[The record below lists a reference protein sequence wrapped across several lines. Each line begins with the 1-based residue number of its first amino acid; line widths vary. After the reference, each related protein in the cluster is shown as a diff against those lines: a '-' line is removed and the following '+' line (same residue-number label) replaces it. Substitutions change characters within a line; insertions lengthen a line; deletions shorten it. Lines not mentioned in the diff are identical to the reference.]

1 MRPHE
6 ESEASIAPWVAL
18 GAGAW
23 FILGAGSTV
32 TDRDAGELSTAAFHL
47 DVAHPTGFPLD
58 MALFRLGAL
67 LPAGDV
73 AFRMDLVVALWSAL
87 ACALVAALTER
98 LAGGVA
104 APWRRLLALLA
115 PVALAC
121 SATVLRASTAAEV
134 YASALGV
141 SLVALAA
148 RELGDA
154 SDAQRTRLTGLIAG
168 VTLALHT
175 SARPAA
181 ALVLVSLVA
190 RRWTGRPWTS
200 RVRTLGVS
208 AALGAAMLPLLAYIP
223 LASLRNGPIDWNDPE
238 TLGALWRHLSA
249 GSIRAAYAHRMLV
262 AWRVPE
268 DLTRALRM
276 LHDDLGAVVLASA
289 LGGCLLAARS
299 ALARLVALVGLI
311 DLVYAVAV
319 NPMGMSDR
327 QTLFHAEACLALVAA
342 LPWARALSA
351 ERRGV
356 RLGAGGMLVATL
368 AFSAW
373 RCDTTWT
380 ARADGWSSSELLGG
394 AGALGEVPPRA
405 LVLCGSDDFCGV
417 ALYAQKV
424 EGERPDVTVLP
435 RQHVAYAWT
444 WRRLE
449 ARRFGR
455 TIALTPSRTGG
466 AAETAA
472 RLGDVLAQASDRV
485 RWEGDD
491 TSDPS
496 LWRTFQRPGSGETP
510 VLGVIGAPVTSVDT
524 EVARWVRERL
534 PSPPGAGAR
543 RVGAGV
549 IFSAASRVARGDFS
563 RAVALWE
570 ECARVNPEHV
580 SAYTN
585 LGVAASRRG
594 DLPGAITLTRHALT
608 IDPERP
614 VAWRNLR
621 DYLAAVGDRDGAREA
636 DEEQRRRR

>member
-6 ESEASIAPWVAL
+6 EPEASIAPWVAL
-18 GAGAW
+18 GAGVW
-23 FILGAGSTV
+23 FVLGAGSTV

-67 LPAGDV
+67 IPAGDV

-87 ACALVAALTER
+87 SCALVAALAEKLTE
-98 LAGGVA
+98 GVA
-104 APWRRLLALLA
+104 APWRRLLVLIA

-121 SATVLRASTAAEV
+121 SATVLRASTAVEV

-141 SLVALAA
+141 SLLALGA

-154 SDAQRTRLTGLIAG
+154 TDAQRTRLAGLIAG

-181 ALVLVSLVA
+181 ALVLVSLLA
-190 RRWTGRPWTS
+190 RRWAGRPWTS
-200 RVRTLGVS
+200 RARTFGVG
-208 AALGAAMLPLLAYIP
+208 AALGVAMLPLIAYIP
-223 LASLRNGPIDWNDPE
+223 LASLRDGPIDWNDPE
-238 TLGALWRHLSA
+238 TPRALWRYLSA
-249 GSIRAAYAHRMLV
+249 SSIRAAYAHRMLV

-268 DLTRALRM
+268 DLTRALWM
-276 LHDDLGAVVLASA
+276 LHEDLGALVLASA
-289 LGGCLLAARS
+289 LGGCLLAARN
-299 ALARLVALVGLI
+299 ALARLVAIVGLI

-319 NPMGMSDR
+319 NPMGLSDR
-327 QTLFHAEACLALVAA
+327 QTLFHTEACLALLAV
-342 LPWARALSA
+342 LPWARVFAHDTRIA
-351 ERRGV
+351 RV
-356 RLGAGGMLVATL
+356 GAGAALVATL
-368 AFSAW
+368 GFSAW

-380 ARADGWSSSELLGG
+380 ARADGWSASELLGG
-394 AGALGEVPPRA
+394 AGALGGVPPRA

-444 WRRLE
+444 WRRLD

-455 TIALTPSRTGG
+455 TITVAPSHGNN
-466 AAETAA
+466 AAETSA
-472 RLGDVLAQASDRV
+472 RLGAVLTQASERV

-496 LWRTFQRPGSGETP
+496 LWRTFPRPGSGETP
-510 VLGVIGAPVTSVDT
+510 VLGVIGAPVTDVDA
-524 EVARWVRERL
+524 EVARWVRDRL
-534 PSPPGAGAR
+534 PSPLGAGAR

-549 IFSAASRVARGDFS
+549 IFSAASRVARADFS
-563 RAVALWE
+563 RAVVLWE
-570 ECARVNPEHV
+570 ESVRVNPEHV

-594 DLPGAITLTRHALT
+594 DLARAVALTRHALS

-621 DYLAAVGDRDGAREA
+621 DYLAALGDRDGAREA
-636 DEEQRRRR
+636 DDEQRRRR